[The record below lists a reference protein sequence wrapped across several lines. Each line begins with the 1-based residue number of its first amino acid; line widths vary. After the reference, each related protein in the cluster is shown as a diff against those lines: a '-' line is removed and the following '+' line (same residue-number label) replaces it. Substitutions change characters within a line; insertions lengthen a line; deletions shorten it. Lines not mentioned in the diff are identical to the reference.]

1 MELIAAGLPRTATST
16 QLVALEKLGFT
27 PCYHMRDV
35 LADLEHSVPLW
46 EAVVEGNPDWDAIF
60 GDSRACGDFP
70 AGRYY
75 RELLDYYPGS
85 KVLLSVREPAG
96 FVKSMRATVWACYF
110 GPSLLCH
117 MSLGRAAIDPLWERY
132 LAVMTKM
139 LWAEG
144 GALYG
149 DTFDDDAFGKLML
162 AWNERVKR
170 DVPADRLLV
179 WEPAQGWGPLCEFLE
194 VPVPDE
200 PLPHVNDQAG
210 FLEGLIGQALAKI
223 NAFWDA
229 RERPK
234 TGLHGAALDD

>member
-1 MELIAAGLPRTATST
+1 
-16 QLVALEKLGFT
+16 
-27 PCYHMRDV
+27 
-35 LADLEHSVPLW
+35 
-46 EAVVEGNPDWDAIF
+46 
-60 GDSRACGDFP
+60 
-70 AGRYY
+70 
-75 RELLDYYPGS
+75 
-85 KVLLSVREPAG
+85 
-96 FVKSMRATVWACYF
+96 
-110 GPSLLCH
+110 